1 VDGGIRYGLP
11 FTPQPP
17 DLGHDDEGVPEWP
30 PEDDDEAA
38 AAAAML
44 VKHVGDA
51 ARSDP
56 EPVAGCGGSESTSG
70 DAADL
75 MADPS

>member
-1 VDGGIRYGLP
+1 VDGGIRYGFP
-11 FTPQPP
+11 FTTQPP
-17 DLGHDDEGVPEWP
+17 DLGYDDEGVPEWP

-38 AAAAML
+38 AAAAVLM
-44 VKHVGDA
+44 KHVGDA

-56 EPVAGCGGSESTSG
+56 EPVAECGGSTSG

-75 MADPS
+75 TADPT